1 MLNVYFLSTWRSKL
15 GRRRRLADGP
25 SPAPPLPGTRAVER
39 GTPPVGTYRVG
50 VDIGGTFTDIVLLGS
65 DGSITTRKVA
75 STIGNYGDAIV
86 SGLREVFEDL
96 HLDPGTIEAVV
107 HGTTVATNAL
117 LEEKGA
123 RTALITTEG
132 FRDVL
137 ELRRIRIPELYDL
150 FYKKPA
156 PLVPRRRRFE
166 ARERIGPKGDVRIAL
181 DIGSVDALVERLRAA
196 DAQALAICFLH
207 SYVNPAHERAVGEI
221 IRDRLPS
228 LYVTLSCDLLPE
240 IREYER
246 TSTTVINAYVGPLVQ
261 HYIGALVDDL
271 VSMDVHAPLLIM
283 QSNGAVM
290 TAAAAMEKP
299 AHIIES
305 GPAAGVSASGHLA
318 ARAGYGNVITFDMGG
333 TTAKASMIEN
343 GELARTSEYE
353 VGGGIHLSS
362 LLVRGG
368 GYALK
373 LPLIDVSE
381 IGAGGGSIVW
391 LDRGGLIRIG
401 PQSAG
406 SSPGP
411 VCYDTGGT
419 EPTITDANIV
429 LGYLNPHYLAG
440 GRVRLNPDLA
450 RDSLFRRIAQPLD
463 MPLLEASHGVYLLA
477 ANSMVRALKAVST
490 YRGRDPR
497 DFSLL
502 AFGGSGPTFAVEIA
516 RLLEMK
522 RVIVPPTPGLFSAFG
537 LLFSNI
543 EHQFVQT
550 QLESTRSL
558 TAGHLEQAYGR
569 LEEHAYR
576 VLKREGYEPE
586 GVLIERFADLRY
598 AGQAYE
604 LTVPMAAGPVQSAD
618 IEDLVESFGE
628 EHFKTYGHRAPDE
641 PVDLVNVRVTGRVLS
656 PAPRSYDPAAAIAA
670 GDAMTAATS
679 GSRSAYFGTEGQLQT
694 PVVPRRELIAGPRRG
709 PLIIE
714 EYDSTCVV
722 PPGAEASLDA
732 WGSITVELDA

>member
-1 MLNVYFLSTWRSKL
+1 MAVSDPP
-15 GRRRRLADGP
+15 GRA
-25 SPAPPLPGTRAVER
+25 TRAR
-39 GTPPVGTYRVG
+39 TYRVG

-75 STIGNYGDAIV
+75 STMDNYGDAIV
-86 SGLREVFEDL
+86 DGLREVFEEL
-96 HLDPGTIEAVV
+96 RLDPGSIEAVV

-166 ARERIGPKGDVRIAL
+166 ARERVGPRGEVQIPL
-181 DIGSVDALVERLRAA
+181 DHGSVRTLVERVRAA
-196 DAQALAICFLH
+196 DAQAVAICFLH
-207 SYVNPAHERAVGEI
+207 SYVNPSHERAVGKI
-221 IRDRLPS
+221 IREQFPS
-228 LYVTLSCDLLPE
+228 LYVTLSSDLLPE

-246 TSTTVINAYVGPLVQ
+246 TSTTVINAYVGPLVE
-261 HYIGALVDDL
+261 HYIGALVGEL
-271 VSMDVHAPLLIM
+271 ASIAVRSPLLIM

-290 TAAAAMEKP
+290 TAAAAIEKP

-305 GPAAGVSASGHLA
+305 GPAAGVTASEHLA
-318 ARAGYGNVITFDMGG
+318 EHAGYGNVITFDMGG

-343 GELARTSEYE
+343 GQLARTSEYE

-373 LPLIDVSE
+373 LPLIDISE

-391 LDRGGLIRIG
+391 LDRGGMIRIG

-406 SSPGP
+406 SAPGP

-419 EPTITDANIV
+419 EPTITDANVV
-429 LGYLNPHYLAG
+429 LGYVNPRYLAG
-440 GRVRLNPDLA
+440 GRVRLRPDLA
-450 RDSLFRRIAQPLD
+450 RDCLLARVAQPLE

-502 AFGGSGPTFAVEIA
+502 AFGGNGPTFAVEIA
-516 RLLEMK
+516 RLLQMK
-522 RVIVPPTPGLFSAFG
+522 KVIVPPTPGLFSAFG

-550 QLESTRSL
+550 HFESTRSL
-558 TAGHLEQAYGR
+558 SAVGLEQAYTR
-569 LEEHAYR
+569 LEDRANQ
-576 VLKREGYEPE
+576 VLKREGYGPDR
-586 GVLIERFADLRY
+586 VLMERSADLRY
-598 AGQAYE
+598 TGQAYE
-604 LTVPMAAGPVQSAD
+604 LTVPMGPGPVKAAE
-618 IEDLVESFGE
+618 IEDLARSFGE
-628 EHFKTYGHRAPDE
+628 EHLKTYGHAAPEE
-641 PVDLVNVRVTGRVLS
+641 PVDLVNVRVTGRVL
-656 PAPRSYDPAAAIAA
+656 PTGTRSYDPAAAIAA
-670 GDAMTAATS
+670 GDAMSSPTG
-679 GSRSAYFGTEGQLQT
+679 GSRLAYFGSEGQLET
-694 PVVPRRELIAGPRRG
+694 PVIARRELLARPRSG
-709 PLIIE
+709 PLIVE

-722 PPGAEASLDA
+722 PPGAQASVDE
-732 WGSITVELDA
+732 WGSITVTVSV